1 MKNYFV
7 NISEVNW
14 QCLQSL
20 GTRSED
26 DFEKVSTTNEIACH
40 CHYVCLY
47 HYKLMFQRSQGT
59 RKVLWMC
66 SLNSY
71 VFVFV
76 LVFVFWLIRSCLVI
90 SQYIGSSWIFPYIL
104 LFDKLI
110 LTKLFWRQYVWYS
123 FLSRLKTTF
132 QRLSDKDD
140 KQISSIILLCL
151 YFQFFLICLQICLQF
166 PDFLCN
172 TAFSYIFPSTLALSL
187 IAVTFGGTQ
196 LQKLWLL

>member
-1 MKNYFV
+1 M
-7 NISEVNW
+7 SRMSRPTRLRR
-14 QCLQSL
+14 LQTRIYKASANRVLSCYWTTATL
-20 GTRSED
+20 GRVKCRGIVTRHKES
-26 DFEKVSTTNEIACH
+26 
-40 CHYVCLY
+40 
-47 HYKLMFQRSQGT
+47 
-59 RKVLWMC
+59 
-66 SLNSY
+66 SLN
-71 VFVFV
+71 VFSRFIC
-76 LVFVFWLIRSCLVI
+76 LCICPCLCLLIDQVMSRHHSDR
-90 SQYIGSSWIFPYIL
+90 QHIGSSWIFPYIL

-151 YFQFFLICLQICLQF
+151 YFQNILICLHF
-166 PDFLCN
+166 PHFLCN

-196 LQKLWLL
+196 LQKLWLI